1 MSNGINDN
9 TIVLDLNN
17 LDFESDISGSNIW
30 QKDAVNEFTR
40 FLSKTASQAQKRER
54 DRKECD
60 TTIIHDAIFIG
71 GARGTGK
78 TVFLQNIKGFWDNST
93 ENKDTELTLHF
104 CKSIDPTLLVDHD
117 NFTNVV
123 IAHLYNEVEQ
133 HIEKQCCDDKN
144 YEGFYQALKNVCQ
157 ALGKQENL
165 GEGIGGLDRV
175 IKYRSG
181 IKLIQL
187 FETFL
192 RRSIKVLGVKAIVLP
207 IDDIDMALERSHE
220 ILDVVRRMLASHL
233 IIPVITGDLELYEPI
248 ITHRFLKGDNPLM
261 KKDMIKLEQAEG
273 LTNAYLTKV
282 LPHHNRINLVP
293 IDRLLPDLGII
304 PIGKSNYDY
313 KSVNPPGFTPDFT
326 NKLESTLFGPLN
338 GEEKSR
344 DWPKPGSAREVTQL
358 IRDLSIENLTQL
370 TQSEL
375 WLRYKSWAYL
385 KQDDVAYST
394 AVSCHQIIDLRKGDN
409 NFVTLNKLHSFN
421 PIQQMNDITPKFNG
435 KKFFAE
441 QVITHNLEKSALL
454 GKEMAAHLNELSHV
468 EIYRSMPPI
477 EIFSSKFSISHQAVK
492 SVFDNTEDKNDDDN
506 KRNRVLL
513 DLFTFTNYYD
523 LALKTIRQVFFSRAF
538 DVLSSSLLNY
548 EKALTKEKT
557 HTESSLSERESR
569 LIFWNKVL
577 TDIFKTAP
585 FYSMPALFPT
595 KAFNVNVDLSEEDD
609 DSNDND
615 SNDNELE
622 KATIEYL
629 SKTITVWEETYSG
642 ELSSYP
648 SESLQSLLFSVFNKS
663 FTQLKILRQKVESPG
678 WQKDET
684 DKEAL
689 SDLALRFKYITLNAF
704 ASLIKPT
711 PVVLQN
717 IAITPNVSTIRS
729 QGNYRKVS
737 PSLRHNIGHFFT
749 FSSGNIKNEIEKKA
763 EKNKNLINGGFGTLK
778 DRSNKNSKLMLAIVN
793 HPIFS
798 LMNDISISEGI
809 FKLNFTIANNLTFK
823 KLTHNQINK
832 INERIQSGRRLTK
845 GMVQHLLGIKEADIK
860 DWADIDRIKAKENG
874 YENCDT
880 LKIPREKLE
889 ETSTFKRIVKGL

>member
-1 MSNGINDN
+1 MSDGTNDN

-17 LDFESDISGSNIW
+17 LDFESDISGNNIW

-40 FLSKTASQAQKRER
+40 FLSKTASQAKKRER

-78 TVFLQNIKGFWDNST
+78 TVFLQNIEGFWEDSL
-93 ENKDTELTLHF
+93 ERKNKELKLHF
-104 CKSIDPTLLVDHD
+104 CQSIDPTLLVNHD
-117 NFTNVV
+117 DFTNVV
-123 IAHLYNEVEQ
+123 IAHLYNEVEK
-133 HIEKQCCDDKN
+133 HIEKQCCDDGK
-144 YEGFYQALKNVCQ
+144 YENFYQALKNVCQ

-192 RRSIKVLGVKAIVLP
+192 RRCIKILDVTAIVLP

-248 ITHRFLKGDNPLM
+248 ITHKFLNGDNPLM
-261 KKDMIKLEQAEG
+261 RESMIKLEQAES

-282 LPHHNRINLVP
+282 LPHHNRINLEP
-293 IDRLLPDLGII
+293 IERLLPDLKILAAGKII
-304 PIGKSNYDY
+304 EKNELVPY
-313 KSVNPPGFTPDFT
+313 SVFTK
-326 NKLESTLFGPLN
+326 KLEQKLFGPLN
-338 GEEKSR
+338 GEEKSC
-344 DWPKPGSAREVTQL
+344 DWPKPISARETTQI
-358 IRDLSIENLTQL
+358 IRDLSPENLTTL
-370 TQSEL
+370 NSNEL

-394 AVSCHQIIDLRKGDN
+394 AVSCHQIIDLIMGDN

-435 KKFFAE
+435 KNFFAE
-441 QVITHNLEKSALL
+441 QVTTHNLDKYALSDKGALL
-454 GKEMAAHLNELSHV
+454 DKEMAAHLNELSHV

-477 EIFSSKFSISHQAVK
+477 EIFSGKISISYKAVK
-492 SVFDNTEDKNDDDN
+492 SVFDNTENKNDDDIE
-506 KRNRVLL
+506 RSRVLL

-523 LALKTIRQVFFSRAF
+523 LTLKTIRQVFFSRAF

-548 EKALTKEKT
+548 QKALTKEEKL
-557 HTESSLSERESR
+557 TELLLQERESR

-595 KAFNVNVDLSEEDD
+595 KAFNVNVDLSEEKD
-609 DSNDND
+609 DSNDNV
-615 SNDNELE
+615 LE
-622 KATIEYL
+622 NTTIDYL
-629 SKTITVWEETYSG
+629 SKKITVWEETYSA

-648 SESLQSLLFSVFNKS
+648 SESLQPLLFSVFNKS

-678 WQKDET
+678 WQKD
-684 DKEAL
+684 DASKECL
-689 SDLALRFKYITLNAF
+689 SDLALRFKYITLNSF
-704 ASLIKPT
+704 ATFMKPA

-717 IAITPNVSTIRS
+717 VALTPNLKTIRDFKIHRS
-729 QGNYRKVS
+729 VS
-737 PSLRHNIGHFFT
+737 PPIRDNIGYFFAFDRDPLKGIFSSLEEREDMHKSRLIQAIANHPVLTLLDDSTLSNGVFSIFSKSVDKLEGNSSGAKDTLTLRVLGDKEAIDILKTIDNGANLTSMQHKWLFGINEEEIKAWDTQNKSKFKKIVLRHLKMNCERVNISHTRLMKTKFYR
-749 FSSGNIKNEIEKKA
+749 A
-763 EKNKNLINGGFGTLK
+763 NL
-778 DRSNKNSKLMLAIVN
+778 
-793 HPIFS
+793 
-798 LMNDISISEGI
+798 
-809 FKLNFTIANNLTFK
+809 
-823 KLTHNQINK
+823 Q
-832 INERIQSGRRLTK
+832 
-845 GMVQHLLGIKEADIK
+845 
-860 DWADIDRIKAKENG
+860 
-874 YENCDT
+874 
-880 LKIPREKLE
+880 
-889 ETSTFKRIVKGL
+889 GL